1 MGSRRRARTRPT
13 PRLGSMTG
21 RRRTGPAERRTA
33 RAGLGRLADARIGAQ
48 ASRRYRDAALRYV
61 DYLHA
66 CRFQLPFDW
75 DEMDLS
81 LQDYLEHLWTD
92 GATKGQA
99 GDTLSGIQHLL
110 RTRRQF
116 PGSWRLLSVW
126 GRLESPSRAPP
137 MLPLVAAA
145 LAGWGLV
152 NNEPSFAAAV
162 LSGFHLCL
170 RTMEALGLCSP
181 LLTIGA
187 DGRGVV
193 SLPWTKTSARRG
205 ARENVTIDDQ
215 YVGSLLHWA
224 VSLDPAGR
232 VWPHSA
238 KQFHSLFRRG
248 LEELGCSHMRLSPYS
263 LRRGGATHEYLT
275 SGDLSLVMIRG
286 RWSSARTARIYIED
300 GAAVIAEMRVPDSLR
315 RRLELFSNQ
324 LVSRVTAYARQY

>member
-1 MGSRRRARTRPT
+1 
-13 PRLGSMTG
+13 MTG
-21 RRRTGPAERRTA
+21 RRRTSPAERRTA

-66 CRFQLPFDW
+66 CHFPLPLDFED
-75 DEMDLS
+75 MDLS
-81 LQDYLEHLWTD
+81 LQDYLEFLWAE

-99 GDTLSGIQHLL
+99 NDTLSGTQHFL

-116 PGSWRLLSVW
+116 PGAWRLLSVW
-126 GRLESPSRAPP
+126 GRLESPTRAPP

-152 NNEPSFAAAV
+152 HGEPSFAAV
-162 LSGFHLCL
+162 ILSGFHLCL
-170 RTMEALGLCSP
+170 RTMEALGLCAP

-215 YVGSLLHWA
+215 YVGTLLHWA

-232 VWPHSA
+232 VWPRPA
-238 KQFHSLFRRG
+238 KAFHALFRRG

-263 LRRGGATHEYLT
+263 LRRGGATHEYLS

-286 RWSSARTARIYIED
+286 RWTSARTARIYIED
-300 GAAVIAEMRVPDSLR
+300 GAAVIAEMKVSDSLR
-315 RRLELFSNQ
+315 RRLESYSSQ
-324 LVSRVTAYARQY
+324 LVSRITAYARQY